1 MLQYLKALYGSA
13 VAGLS
18 TAYAL
23 TLNGGHIGLNG
34 GIAIAAAAVGA
45 LAVIWAVPNAPAPPV
60 EPPK

>member
-1 MLQYLKALYGSA
+1 MQKYLKALYGAA

-34 GIAIAAAAVGA
+34 GIAIASASVGA
-45 LAVIWAVPNAPAPPV
+45 LAVIWAVPNTPDPP
-60 EPPK
+60 PPPMS